1 MIAKARAISHGGNM
15 GRYSVNKWRAKLVKL
30 NKIPKDLDPTT
41 MWKLMEATQLK
52 FRGKLN
58 AHRPL
63 KNTAIRIEVSPSRE
77 QSAGWTMDDWVKLAD
92 DFVKAFDAVDLS
104 KMAQRESAK
113 STNLRNSQYFAMLH
127 EDSKSGILHLHIIAS
142 RVDLDGKVND
152 DHCIHERAMIAAF
165 RVSEERRWEQPEEVR
180 EGHIKILSFDCKSA
194 LEEMDSFSWEAYE
207 AYLKAHGYGIEY
219 RRDSNDKITGYTL
232 LWGHSRF
239 KSSILGHN
247 RNLTPSRIQ
256 DTWKELHP
264 EKEFKWQPV
273 RQAETPRPVAPKTK
287 KYPQPEQEEKKKPVK
302 PVPPAKV
309 HQTITVGYREY
320 PVEIPET
327 VFNFFKENAVVPENT
342 LWTKP
347 EHILQTAVLLFAG
360 YVDGATTIADNC
372 GGAGSSATDD
382 WGKKKPDENDMAFA
396 KRCLERAQQ
405 LHVRPPRRGMHR

>member
-1 MIAKARAISHGGNM
+1 
-15 GRYSVNKWRAKLVKL
+15 
-30 NKIPKDLDPTT
+30 
-41 MWKLMEATQLK
+41 
-52 FRGKLN
+52 
-58 AHRPL
+58 
-63 KNTAIRIEVSPSRE
+63 
-77 QSAGWTMDDWVKLAD
+77 MDDWVKLAD
-92 DFVKAFDAVDLS
+92 DFIKAFDAVDLS
-104 KMAQRESAK
+104 RMAQRESAK

-127 EDSKSGILHLHIIAS
+127 EDSDSGILHLHIVAS

-194 LEEMDSFSWEAYE
+194 LEDMESFSWEAYE

-287 KYPQPEQEEKKKPVK
+287 KYPQPKPEEKKPVK

-309 HQTITVGYREY
+309 RQTITVGYREY

-327 VFNFFKENAVVPENT
+327 VFKFFQQNASVPDNAANSG
-342 LWTKP
+342 P

>member
-1 MIAKARAISHGGNM
+1 M
-15 GRYSVNKWRAKLVKL
+15 GRYSVNKWRAQLVKL

-127 EDSKSGILHLHIIAS
+127 EDSDSGILHLHIIAS

-194 LEEMDSFSWEAYE
+194 LEEMESFSWEAYE
-207 AYLKAHGYGIEY
+207 ALLKAHGYNIEY
-219 RRDSNDKITGYTL
+219 RRDSDDKITGYTL

-239 KSSILGHN
+239 KSSILGQN

-264 EKEFKWQPV
+264 DKEFKWQPV
-273 RQAETPRPVAPKTK
+273 RQAETPLPVAPKTK
-287 KYPQPEQEEKKKPVK
+287 KYPQPEPEEKKPVK
-302 PVPPAKV
+302 PVPPGQGPPDNHRRVQGVSRRDSRNGVQFLQGECGRSGERSQFAAGTHLPDCRAPFRRIRRRCHDHRRQLRRCGKFR
-309 HQTITVGYREY
+309 YRRLGQEEGRRERHGLRQAL
-320 PVEIPET
+320 P
-327 VFNFFKENAVVPENT
+327 
-342 LWTKP
+342 
-347 EHILQTAVLLFAG
+347 
-360 YVDGATTIADNC
+360 GASPA
-372 GGAGSSATDD
+372 ASRPSSE
-382 WGKKKPDENDMAFA
+382 KRMASIN
-396 KRCLERAQQ
+396 Q
-405 LHVRPPRRGMHR
+405 

>member
-15 GRYSVNKWRAKLVKL
+15 GRYSVNKWKAKLVKL

-63 KNTAIRIEVSPSRE
+63 KNTAIRIEVSPSRA

-127 EDSKSGILHLHIIAS
+127 EDSDSGILHLHIIAS

-194 LEEMDSFSWEAYE
+194 LEEMESFSWEAYE
-207 AYLKAHGYGIEY
+207 DYLKAHGYGIEY
-219 RRDSNDKITGYTL
+219 RRDSNDKITGYTI

-239 KSSILGHN
+239 KSSILGKN

-273 RQAETPRPVAPKTK
+273 RQAETPLPVAPKTK
-287 KYPQPEQEEKKKPVK
+287 KYPQPKPEEEKKPVK
-302 PVPPAKV
+302 PAIPINVR
-309 HQTITVGYREY
+309 QTISVGYREY
-320 PVEIPET
+320 PVEVPET
-327 VFNFFKENAVVPENT
+327 VYNFFKENAAVPENAADSQ
-342 LWTKP
+342 P
-347 EHILQTAVLLFAG
+347 HHIIQTAMLLFAG

-382 WGKKKPDENDMAFA
+382 WGKKKPDENDMAYA

-405 LHVRPPRRGMHR
+405 LHVRPPRRGMHL

>member
-15 GRYSVNKWRAKLVKL
+15 ERYSVNKWKAHLVKL
-30 NKIPKDLDPTT
+30 NKIPEGLEATT

-194 LEEMDSFSWEAYE
+194 LEDMESFSWEAYE
-207 AYLKAHGYGIEY
+207 ASLKAHGYGIEY

-239 KSSILGHN
+239 KSSILGKN

-256 DTWKELHP
+256 NTWKELHP

-273 RQAETPRPVAPKTK
+273 RQAETPLPVAPKTK
-287 KYPQPEQEEKKKPVK
+287 KYPQPKPEEEKKPVK

-309 HQTITVGYREY
+309 RQTITVGYREY

-327 VFNFFKENAVVPENT
+327 VYNYFKENAVVPENT

>member
-15 GRYSVNKWRAKLVKL
+15 ERYSVNKWKAHLVKL
-30 NKIPKDLDPTT
+30 NKIPEGLEATT

-63 KNTAIRIEVSPSRE
+63 KNTAIRIEVSPSE
-77 QSAGWTMDDWVKLAD
+77 AQSAGWKMDDWVKLTD
-92 DFVKAFDAVDLS
+92 DFIKAFDEVDLS
-104 KMAQRESAK
+104 RMAQRESAK
-113 STNLRNSQYFAMLH
+113 STNLRNSQYVVMLH
-127 EDSKSGILHLHIIAS
+127 EDSDSGIKHLHIVA
-142 RVDLDGKVND
+142 
-152 DHCIHERAMIAAF
+152 RAMIAAF
-165 RVSEERRWEQPEEVR
+165 RVSEERRWEQPQEVR

-194 LEEMDSFSWEAYE
+194 LEDMESFSWEAYE

-219 RRDSNDKITGYTL
+219 RRDSDDKITGYTL

-239 KSSILGHN
+239 KSSILGKN

-256 DTWKELHP
+256 NTWKELHP

-273 RQAETPRPVAPKTK
+273 RQAETPLPVAPKTK
-287 KYPQPEQEEKKKPVK
+287 KYPQPKPEEKKPIK

-309 HQTITVGYREY
+309 RQTITVGYREY

-327 VFNFFKENAVVPENT
+327 VYNYFKENAVVPENT

-382 WGKKKPDENDMAFA
+382 WGKKKPDENDMAYA

-405 LHVRPPRRGMHR
+405 LHVRPPRRGMHL

>member
-1 MIAKARAISHGGNM
+1 MIAKARAISHGGNL
-15 GRYSVNKWRAKLVKL
+15 GRYSAKKWKAKLVKL

-63 KNTAIRIEVSPSRE
+63 KNTAIRIEVSPSRA

-92 DFVKAFDAVDLS
+92 DFIKAFDAVDLS

-113 STNLRNSQYFAMLH
+113 STNLRNSQYFMMLH
-127 EDSKSGILHLHIIAS
+127 EDSASGIKHLHIVAS
-142 RVDLDGKVND
+142 RVDPDGNVND

-194 LEEMDSFSWEAYE
+194 LEDMESFSWEAYE
-207 AYLKAHGYGIEY
+207 AYLKARGYGIEY
-219 RRDSNDKITGYTL
+219 RRDSDDQITGYTL

-239 KSSILGHN
+239 KSSTLGKN

-273 RQAETPRPVAPKTK
+273 RQAETLRPVAPETK
-287 KYPQPEQEEKKKPVK
+287 KYPQPEQEEKKKSVK

-309 HQTITVGYREY
+309 RQTITVGYREY

-342 LWTKP
+342 LWTKQ
-347 EHILQTAVLLFAG
+347 EYILQTAVLLFAG

-396 KRCLERAQQ
+396 KRCLVRAQQ
-405 LHVRPPRRGMHR
+405 LHVRPPRRGWHR